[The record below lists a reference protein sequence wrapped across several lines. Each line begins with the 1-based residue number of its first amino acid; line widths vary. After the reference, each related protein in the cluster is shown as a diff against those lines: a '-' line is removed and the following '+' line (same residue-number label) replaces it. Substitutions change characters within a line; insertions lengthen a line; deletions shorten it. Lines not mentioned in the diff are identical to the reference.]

1 MSKIKMNNKQN
12 IENHLIALVRRGAN
26 NITKLAITRQTQ
38 MGGNRVNAVQ
48 CAVHIK
54 RREHRTQ
61 KNSKQNPVSKQVV
74 GNSEWWKVETI
85 RYDIVTQQANKR
97 KHRRFSVVTDIGA
110 CNLIHSFIGSSIESI
125 ESLYSVR
132 ITLHRRPQY
141 VECALIPT
149 QTCSSGYCRR
159 RVPIQSPIT
168 TI

>member
-74 GNSEWWKVETI
+74 GNSERWKVETI
-85 RYDIVTQQANKR
+85 RYDIVTQQANR
-97 KHRRFSVVTDIGA
+97 GDTGDLVWSQIVEHVFGFIPL
-110 CNLIHSFIGSSIESI
+110 LISSIESI
-125 ESLYSVR
+125 
-132 ITLHRRPQY
+132 
-141 VECALIPT
+141 
-149 QTCSSGYCRR
+149 
-159 RVPIQSPIT
+159 
-168 TI
+168 

>member
-1 MSKIKMNNKQN
+1 MNNKQN

-48 CAVHIK
+48 CSAMQHSAVHIK

-110 CNLIHSFIGSSIESI
+110 CNLIHSFIDSSIESI
-125 ESLYSVR
+125 
-132 ITLHRRPQY
+132 
-141 VECALIPT
+141 
-149 QTCSSGYCRR
+149 
-159 RVPIQSPIT
+159 
-168 TI
+168 